1 MASAIISVIE
11 GVLTIV
17 DAVQTIRGWVV
28 GGAPQVITFK
38 ELQEVVQGEHAA
50 FFQAIALGRLDYRY
64 RRFYGVWLPA
74 LTSMSNITSQSFES
88 GEVRDIF
95 NSIKDSIADVDM
107 TLNLLRKVY
116 EERYNVLHM
125 DDVTRGFFA
134 SLSGYG
140 LLFHM
145 HGVFSKLNRLRLGA
159 VDLEDR
165 RLVVDSLNGLQYIY
179 DAAGLIGW
187 FGNNNIIQNKR
198 MGLVPEQVT
207 HVNSLFWRYWNYQDR
222 YTPLSN
228 VSPNLELSVARP
240 PAYYEHSEINNVRG
254 ALRDRRARVDERV
267 RSVVFNVYSPIW
279 WRLDRTRTVLQA
291 RARSQGA
298 TRVVPRR
305 RPVRSLSGLSRAM
318 PFSVIEASVD
328 DTGNEDEVAEFE
340 DGVGGFSDGGEP
352 EDPNA
357 PDGDPFSIT
366 APEVVTDAK
375 EKTPTDRNIAL
386 DSSRLGETT
395 KLTVYVS

>member
-1 MASAIISVIE
+1 MASAIISVIG

-17 DAVQTIRGWVV
+17 DAVQTLRGWVV

-50 FFQAIALGRLDYRY
+50 FFQVIALGRLDYRY

-74 LTSMSNITSQSFES
+74 LTSMSSITSQSFES

-95 NSIKDSIADVDM
+95 NSIKESIDDVDQ
-107 TLNLLRKVY
+107 TLNLLRTVY
-116 EERYNVLHM
+116 EQRYNVLHM
-125 DDVTRGFFA
+125 DDVTRGFFG

-145 HGVFSKLNRLRLGA
+145 HGVYSQLNRLRFGA

-165 RLVVDSLNGLQYIY
+165 RLVLDSLNGLQYIY

-207 HVNSLFWRYWNYQDR
+207 HVNSLLWQYWNYQDQ

-240 PAYYEHSEINNVRG
+240 PAYFEHNEINKVRG
-254 ALRDRRARVDERV
+254 ALQDRRARVDERV

-279 WRLDRTRTVLQA
+279 WRFDRTRTILQA

-328 DTGNEDEVAEFE
+328 DTGNEDEVAEFK
-340 DGVGGFSDGGEP
+340 DGIGGFSDGGEP

-366 APEVVTDAK
+366 APEVVADDE
-375 EKTPTDRNIAL
+375 EKTPADRNIAL
-386 DSSRLGETT
+386 DSSRLGEIT

>member
-1 MASAIISVIE
+1 MASAIISVIG

-28 GGAPQVITFK
+28 GGAPQAITFK

-50 FFQAIALGRLDYRY
+50 FFQVIALGRLDYRY
-64 RRFYGVWLPA
+64 RRFYRVWLPA
-74 LTSMSNITSQSFES
+74 LTSMSSITSQSFES

-95 NSIKDSIADVDM
+95 NSIKESIDDVDL
-107 TLNLLRKVY
+107 TLNLLRTVY

-145 HGVFSKLNRLRLGA
+145 HGVYSQLNRLRLGA
-159 VDLEDR
+159 VDLADS
-165 RLVVDSLNGLQYIY
+165 RLRIDSLNGLQYIS

-198 MGLVPEQVT
+198 MELVPEQVT
-207 HVNSLFWRYWNYQDR
+207 SVNTIFRHYWNYQDR

-228 VSPNLELSVARP
+228 VSPNLVLSVARP
-240 PAYYEHSEINNVRG
+240 PAYYEYDDINNVRG
-254 ALRDRRARVDERV
+254 ALRDRRARVDQRV
-267 RSVVFNVYSPIW
+267 RSVIFNVYSPIW
-279 WRLDRTRTVLQA
+279 WR
-291 RARSQGA
+291 
-298 TRVVPRR
+298 
-305 RPVRSLSGLSRAM
+305 RPVRSIRGLSRAA
-318 PFSVIEASVD
+318 PFNVMGASVD
-328 DTGNEDEVAEFE
+328 DTGNEDEAAEFVE
-340 DGVGGFSDGGEP
+340 GVGGFNAGGEP

-366 APEVVTDAK
+366 APEIVADAE
-375 EKTPTDRNIAL
+375 EKPTDRSIAL
-386 DSSRLGETT
+386 DSVQLGQTT
-395 KLTVYVS
+395 KLTVSVS

>member
-1 MASAIISVIE
+1 MASAIISVIG

-17 DAVQTIRGWVV
+17 DAVQTIKGWVV

-50 FFQAIALGRLDYRY
+50 FLQVIALGRLDYRY
-64 RRFYGVWLPA
+64 RCFYGVWLPA

-145 HGVFSKLNRLRLGA
+145 HGVYSQLNRLRLGA

-165 RLVVDSLNGLQYIY
+165 RLVLDSLNGLQYIY

-187 FGNNNIIQNKR
+187 FGNNIIQNKR
-198 MGLVPEQVT
+198 MGLDPEQ
-207 HVNSLFWRYWNYQDR
+207 YWNYQDR

-228 VSPNLELSVARP
+228 VSPNLELSVAMS
-240 PAYYEHSEINNVRG
+240 PAYYEHNETNKVRD
-254 ALRDRRARVDERV
+254 ALRDRRARV
-267 RSVVFNVYSPIW
+267 
-279 WRLDRTRTVLQA
+279 
-291 RARSQGA
+291 RARGQGA
-298 TRVVPRR
+298 TRVVPHR
-305 RPVRSLSGLSRAM
+305 RPVRSICGSSRAALS
-318 PFSVIEASVD
+318 SVIGDSID
-328 DTGNEDEVAEFE
+328 DMGDEDKMAIFEV
-340 DGVGGFSDGGEP
+340 GVGVFNAGGEP

-366 APEVVTDAK
+366 APEVVSDAEENK
-375 EKTPTDRNIAL
+375 PADRNIT
-386 DSSRLGETT
+386 LGSGQLEETT

>member
-1 MASAIISVIE
+1 MASAIISVIG

-28 GGAPQVITFK
+28 GGAPQVIIFK
-38 ELQEVVQGEHAA
+38 ELQDVVQGEHAA
-50 FFQAIALGRLDYRY
+50 FFQVIAFGRLDYRY
-64 RRFYGVWLPA
+64 RRFYGVCSRP
-74 LTSMSNITSQSFES
+74 SQ
-88 GEVRDIF
+88 
-95 NSIKDSIADVDM
+95 DSIADVDM
-107 TLNLLRKVY
+107 TLNLIRKVY

-145 HGVFSKLNRLRLGA
+145 HGVYSQLNRLRLGA

-207 HVNSLFWRYWNYQDR
+207 HVNSIFWRYWNYQER

-240 PAYYEHSEINNVRG
+240 PAYYEHNEVNNVRG

-267 RSVVFNVYSPIW
+267 RFIVFNVYSPIW

-328 DTGNEDEVAEFE
+328 DTGNENEVAEFE

-366 APEVVTDAK
+366 APEVVADAE
-375 EKTPTDRNIAL
+375 EKTPAERNIAL